1 MILKTPQDLLDNNL
15 EVVGSKTLLNTY
27 DYSRSRALLEE
38 WCARLP
44 GLHTPFKPRGQG
56 GIPPKEHQLMYA
68 SLGLC
73 RRHNFLSWTMGVGK
87 TLTAI
92 LHILGWYGDQLFY
105 KTDWESAKKLNEI
118 GHQAVVKKGLMFAE
132 SNLPP
137 GSIQVLAPKHTL
149 NHVWMEHLKM
159 VGISHLAE
167 VIESESQVHNSTAPI
182 WIYHFDFL
190 KQQTHDGKV
199 MKTKSLG
206 FRIKDDGEGTYF
218 LGKQMYKLI
227 AKKRP
232 PSFMIVDEVHRLRS
246 GSDRTRVVS
255 HLRTKAKRVLG
266 LSGTP
271 MDGWVEH
278 LGTILEFIYGPNTPA
293 FPFTSKEFANK
304 FTRTKVVTTD
314 IATGGET
321 VGRERPVPGVS
332 QLQIPNFIKIIK
344 PLMHRL
350 NLSDPEVKGNVVFPP
365 ANFHRVLVS
374 MDLDQQVF
382 YDSLHLSGK
391 RQLENMVF
399 KGGNKAAQRK
409 NMLELITNL
418 RLASS
423 APTALDYSGPIAKI
437 DAIITIAEKFKA
449 EGRKLL
455 IYTNFIEE
463 GRIIHQKLNAAGIVT
478 ARLYASDPTVK
489 PKMMSQAAREEV
501 LEYFQEDPNVVCLVA
516 SLELVSE
523 GLTLTEAS
531 GIVRPSR
538 PWRAALD
545 WQGLARAIR
554 PGQVHT
560 HVDVYDL
567 VNDGTID
574 IYIEQLLNA
583 KITATSAFIDRDFS
597 KQDDLQN
604 ASLDPFELAEMLSN
618 A

>member
-1 MILKTPQDLLDNNL
+1 MILKSPEDLETNNLKVLPSSTLLDTPEYVIARGKL
-15 EVVGSKTLLNTY
+15 E
-27 DYSRSRALLEE
+27 A
-38 WCARLP
+38 WCSRLP
-44 GLHTPFKPRGQG
+44 GLNTPWPV
-56 GIPPKEHQLMYA
+56 GIPPKEHQMMYS
-68 SLGLC
+68 SLGLL

-87 TLTAI
+87 TLTAL

-105 KTDWESAKKLNEI
+105 KMDWDMFNSLPDVESKNTILN
-118 GHQAVVKKGLMFAE
+118 LTE

-137 GSIQVLAPKHTL
+137 GTVQILAPKHTL
-149 NHVWMEHLKM
+149 NHVWMHHLKM
-159 VGISHLAE
+159 VGLDRFAE
-167 VIESESQVHNSTAPI
+167 VIQSESQIHNSTAPI
-182 WIYHFDFL
+182 WVYHFDFL
-190 KQQTHDGKV
+190 KQQTTQGKRLKKDG
-199 MKTKSLG
+199 LG
-206 FRIKDDGEGTYF
+206 FRLKGDTTQFIGH
-218 LGKQMYKLI
+218 QIYKTI
-227 AKKRP
+227 AKFRP
-232 PSFMIVDEVHRLRS
+232 PSFMVVDEVHRLRS

-255 HLRTKAKRVLG
+255 HLRTKAKRVLA

-278 LGTILEFIYGPNTPA
+278 LGTVLQFVYGPKTPA
-293 FPFTSKEFANK
+293 FPFTDKEFADK

-332 QLQIPNFIKIIK
+332 QLQIPQFIKIIK

-365 ANFHRVLVS
+365 AYFHRVLVN
-374 MDLDQQVF
+374 MDVKQQMF
-382 YDSLHLSGK
+382 YDSLHITGK
-391 RQLENMVF
+391 RHMNSILTAS
-399 KGGNKAAQRK
+399 GSKALQRK

-418 RLASS
+418 RLASN
-423 APTALDYSGPIAKI
+423 APGALDYVGPPIAKLEVI
-437 DAIITIAEKFKA
+437 LDIAKKFKQ

-463 GRIIHQKLNAAGIVT
+463 GREVAKYLNQQHIKTV
-478 ARLYASDPTVK
+478 RLYANDNNSS
-489 PKMMSQAAREEV
+489 PKTLKQSQREEI
-501 LEYFQEDPNVVCLVA
+501 LEQFQEDPEVICLVA

-531 GIVRPSR
+531 GIIRPSR

-567 VNDGTID
+567 VNDGSID

-583 KITATSAFIDRDFS
+583 KIKATQAFIDRDFS
-597 KQDDLQN
+597 NQDELN
-604 ASLDPFELAEMLSN
+604 TNSLDPFELAEMLAN
-618 A
+618 HG